1 MRKLSILV
9 AASSM
14 LFAACSKD
22 DSVNQNLAHEK
33 FFASSAVTRTVM
45 GDNGTSVHWVDG
57 DLVSIFNKTSDNLKY
72 QATQVNETTAELVY
86 VAGTRTAAT
95 MSSNFALYPYDAD
108 ATLNSGVIATSIPA
122 AQSFSADASL
132 QHSIMV
138 AKSESNSFSF
148 VNATSLLR
156 FDVKSIIGGATI
168 KSITIQ
174 SQANGLAGDVT
185 IDMNEQAPVA
195 EVADGAAKEI
205 VLDCG
210 DAVLS
215 STDYTSFYAVVPAT
229 EFAAGDLKIIYAV
242 NYDGKDVEVEYPV
255 QNAMSLGAGVMKWT
269 QFTISES
276 FSGSTSD
283 MATAISEL
291 QSVFENGG
299 EYTLDVDVVLP
310 ETLVV
315 KGDVTLNLNGK
326 TLTNAVDNT
335 ATDVIIVN
343 EGATLTINGDGV
355 VEAVTGNDGYA
366 VIVKGNLVIN
376 GGTFKSGLDADGYQ
390 NAVIYARHN
399 DAHITINGGE
409 FRCADADPSLDASRR
424 DYRYT
429 INKWGSALNSVIEIK
444 GGRFYR
450 FNPELNAADGMPTDY
465 MAAGYKAYA
474 VDADWY
480 SVVAPTEVASEAALM
495 SAIAANKPVI
505 LTSDIVLDNVLVLN
519 SDATIVLNGKTITS
533 GVFAESNG
541 TINEGT
547 TDSYVFWVKGGTLNI
562 HGDGEI
568 NAAEAKYSM
577 AVWADGGTV
586 NIYGGTYKNN
596 NASDLIYAKNGGVV
610 NIYGGEF
617 IASNKNAD
625 TEDGTLEEYS
635 ALNLHDTR
643 PGAITVYGGSFYK
656 FNPADNLS
664 ENPKV
669 NFVAAGYQS
678 VQNGDYWVVSKQ

>member
-1 MRKLSILV
+1 
-9 AASSM
+9 M

-22 DSVNQNLAHEK
+22 DSTNQNLANEK

-57 DLVSIFNKTSDNLKY
+57 DLVSIFNKTSDNLQYK
-72 QATQVNETTAELVY
+72 ATQVAETTAELVY

-108 ATLNSGVIATSIPA
+108 ATLNSGVITTSIPA

-229 EFAAGDLKIIYAV
+229 EFAAGDLTIVYAV

-276 FSGSTSD
+276 FSGSTTD

-335 ATDVIIVN
+335 ATDVIVVN

-465 MAAGYKAYA
+465 MAAGY
-474 VDADWY
+474 
-480 SVVAPTEVASEAALM
+480 
-495 SAIAANKPVI
+495 
-505 LTSDIVLDNVLVLN
+505 
-519 SDATIVLNGKTITS
+519 
-533 GVFAESNG
+533 
-541 TINEGT
+541 
-547 TDSYVFWVKGGTLNI
+547 
-562 HGDGEI
+562 
-568 NAAEAKYSM
+568 
-577 AVWADGGTV
+577 
-586 NIYGGTYKNN
+586 
-596 NASDLIYAKNGGVV
+596 
-610 NIYGGEF
+610 
-617 IASNKNAD
+617 
-625 TEDGTLEEYS
+625 
-635 ALNLHDTR
+635 
-643 PGAITVYGGSFYK
+643 
-656 FNPADNLS
+656 
-664 ENPKV
+664 
-669 NFVAAGYQS
+669 QS

>member
-22 DSVNQNLAHEK
+22 DSTNQNLANEK

-57 DLVSIFNKTSDNLKY
+57 DLVSIFNKTSDNLQYK
-72 QATQVNETTAELVY
+72 ATQVAETTAELVY

-108 ATLNSGVIATSIPA
+108 ATLNSGVITTSIPA

-132 QHSIMV
+132 HHSIMV

-156 FDVKSIIGGATI
+156 FDVKSIIGGATL
-168 KSITIQ
+168 KSIAIQ
-174 SQANGLAGDVT
+174 SQANNLAGDVT
-185 IDMNEQAPVA
+185 IDVNAQSPVA
-195 EVADGAAKEI
+195 VVADAGASKEV

-215 STDYTSFYAVVPAT
+215 ATDYISFYAVVPAT
-229 EFAAGDLKIIYAV
+229 EFAAGDLTIVYTV
-242 NYDGKDVEVEYPV
+242 NYDGNDVEIEYPV
-255 QNAMSLGAGVMKWT
+255 QSAMSLGAGVMKWT
-269 QFTISES
+269 QLTVSES

-291 QSVFENGG
+291 KSVFENGG
-299 EYTLDVDVVLP
+299 DYTLDVDVVLP
-310 ETLVV
+310 EPLVV

-326 TLTNAVDNT
+326 TITNAVGNT
-335 ATDVIIVN
+335 ATDVILVE
-343 EGATLTINGDGV
+343 EGATLTIDGDGV

-366 VIVKGNLVIN
+366 IICNGTLIIN
-376 GGTFKSGLDADGYQ
+376 DGTFKSGVDQDGAPNAVVYARGNGEVYVNGGYFPNDNVSKYVLNKRDADR
-390 NAVIYARHN
+390 ATT
-399 DAHITINGGE
+399 TIEVRGGV
-409 FRCADADPSLDASRR
+409 FGSFDPA
-424 DYRYT
+424 
-429 INKWGSALNSVIEIK
+429 N
-444 GGRFYR
+444 
-450 FNPELNAADGMPTDY
+450 NAAENPGTNF
-465 MAAGYKAYA
+465 MAPGYTTVANGNEYI
-474 VDADWY
+474 
-480 SVVAPTEVASEAALM
+480 VVAPTEVASEDALVAAM
-495 SAIAANKPVI
+495 TAGESVV
-505 LTSDIVLDNVLVLN
+505 LTSDVQLTNTLVLN

-533 GVFAESNG
+533 GVFAESKG
-541 TINEGT
+541 AITEGT
-547 TDSYVFWVKGGTLNI
+547 TDSYVFWVKDGTLNI
-562 HGDGEI
+562 YGDGEI
-568 NAAEAKYSM
+568 NAAEAEYSM

-596 NASDLIYAKNGGVV
+596 YASDLIYAKNGGVV

-617 IASNKNAD
+617 IASNKNKEN
-625 TEDGTLEEYS
+625 TEGTLEEYS
-635 ALNLHDTR
+635 ALNLHGTY
-643 PGAITVYGGSFYK
+643 PGQITVYGGSFYK

-678 VQNGDYWVVSKQ
+678 VQDGDYWVVSKQ

>member
-1 MRKLSILV
+1 
-9 AASSM
+9 M

-22 DSVNQNLAHEK
+22 DSVNQNLANEK

-86 VAGTRTAAT
+86 VSGTRTAAT

-229 EFAAGDLKIIYAV
+229 KFAAGDLKIIYAV

-335 ATDVIIVN
+335 ATDVIVVN
-343 EGATLTINGDGV
+343 EDATLTINGDGV
-355 VEAVTGNDGYA
+355 VEAVTGNDGFA
-366 VIVKGNLVIN
+366 IISDGTLIIN
-376 GGTFKSGLDADGYQ
+376 DGTFKSGVDQNGEP
-390 NAVIYARHN
+390 NAVVYVRGN
-399 DAHITINGGE
+399 GKVYVNGGYFPNDNISKFVLNKKDSDRATTTIE
-409 FRCADADPSLDASRR
+409 VRGGVFGSFDPA
-424 DYRYT
+424 
-429 INKWGSALNSVIEIK
+429 N
-444 GGRFYR
+444 
-450 FNPELNAADGMPTDY
+450 NAAENPGTNF
-465 MAAGYKAYA
+465 MAPGYTTKANGNEYA
-474 VDADWY
+474 
-480 SVVAPTEVASEAALM
+480 VVAPTEVASEAALM

-547 TDSYVFWVKGGTLNI
+547 TDSYVFWVKDGTLNI

-568 NAAEAKYSM
+568 NAADAKYSM

>member
-1 MRKLSILV
+1 
-9 AASSM
+9 M

-22 DSVNQNLAHEK
+22 DSVNQNLANEK

-168 KSITIQ
+168 KSITIK

-215 STDYTSFYAVVPAT
+215 TTDYTSFYAVVPAT

-276 FSGSTSD
+276 FSGSTTD

-326 TLTNAVDNT
+326 TITNAVDNT

-343 EGATLTINGDGV
+343 EGATLTINGDGLI
-355 VEAVTGNDGYA
+355 EAVTGNDGYA

-399 DAHITINGGE
+399 NAHITINGGE
-409 FRCADADPSLDASRR
+409 FRSADADPSLDASRR

-480 SVVAPTEVASEAALM
+480 SVVAPTEVGSEDALVA
-495 SAIAANKPVI
+495 AIAAGETVNVI
-505 LTSDIVLDNVLVLN
+505 LTSDITLTNYVEIRKDV
-519 SDATIVLNGKTITS
+519 TIVLNGFNITHPASSSATYKDVFEVFGDAKFTIEGNG
-533 GVFAESNG
+533 GVIAEDGYSIYAAGNSTVVLNG
-541 TINEGT
+541 GYYFSPVSAVDARKNASVTINGGEFKVEGT
-547 TDSYVFWVKGGTLNI
+547 NNSDGDYGQKYTLNLRDKKGQYVTDESEIVVKGG
-562 HGDGEI
+562 
-568 NAAEAKYSM
+568 K
-577 AVWADGGTV
+577 
-586 NIYGGTYKNN
+586 
-596 NASDLIYAKNGGVV
+596 
-610 NIYGGEF
+610 
-617 IASNKNAD
+617 
-625 TEDGTLEEYS
+625 
-635 ALNLHDTR
+635 
-643 PGAITVYGGSFYK
+643 FYK
-656 FNPADNLS
+656 YNPAAS
-664 ENPKV
+664 ESEPTVV

-678 VQNGDYWVVSKQ
+678 VQDGDYWVVSKQ

>member
-1 MRKLSILV
+1 
-9 AASSM
+9 M

-22 DSVNQNLAHEK
+22 DSVNQNLANEK
-33 FFASSAVTRTVM
+33 FFASSAVTRTTM

-57 DLVSIFNKTSDNLKY
+57 DLVSIFNKTADNLQYK
-72 QATQVNETTAELVY
+72 ATQVAETTAELVY
-86 VAGTRTAAT
+86 VAGTRISAT

-108 ATLNSGVIATSIPA
+108 ATLSNGVITTSIPA
-122 AQSFSADASL
+122 AQSFSADANL

-156 FDVKSIIGGATI
+156 FDVKSIIEGATI
-168 KSITIQ
+168 KSIAIQ
-174 SQANGLAGDVT
+174 SQANNLAGDVT
-185 IDMNEQAPVA
+185 IDLNAQTSVA
-195 EVADGAAKEI
+195 VVANDAAAKEI

-229 EFAAGDLKIIYAV
+229 EFAAGDLTIVYTV
-242 NYDGKDVEVEYPV
+242 NYDGNDVEVEYPV
-255 QNAMSLGAGVMKWT
+255 QGAMSLGAGVMKWT

-283 MATAISEL
+283 MATAIAEMK
-291 QSVFENGG
+291 SVFENGG
-299 EYTLDVDVVLP
+299 DYTLDVDVVLSEP
-310 ETLVV
+310 LVV
-315 KGDVTLNLNGK
+315 KGDVTLNLNGR
-326 TLTNAVDNT
+326 TITNAVDNT
-335 ATDVIIVN
+335 ATDVILVE
-343 EGATLTINGDGV
+343 EGATLTIDGDGL
-355 VEAVTGNDGYA
+355 VEAVTGNDGYT
-366 VIVKGNLVIN
+366 IISNGTLIIN
-376 GGTFKSGLDADGYQ
+376 DGTYKSGIDANGEP
-390 NAVIYARHN
+390 NAVIYARGN
-399 DAHITINGGE
+399 GEVYVNGGY
-409 FRCADADPSLDASRR
+409 FPNDNASKFVLNKKDADRA
-424 DYRYT
+424 T
-429 INKWGSALNSVIEIK
+429 TVIEVR
-444 GGRFYR
+444 GGVFGS
-450 FNPELNAADGMPTDY
+450 FNPANNAAENPGTNF
-465 MAAGYKAYA
+465 MAPGYTTKANGNEYT
-474 VDADWY
+474 
-480 SVVAPTEVASEAALM
+480 VVAPTEVASEAALT

-505 LTSDIVLDNVLVLN
+505 LVSDIVLDNVLVVN

-533 GVFAESNG
+533 GLFEYSNG
-541 TINEGT
+541 DIIEGN
-547 TDSYVFWVKGGTLNI
+547 TDSYVFWVKDGTLNI
-562 HGDGEI
+562 YGDGEI

-596 NASDLIYAKNGGVV
+596 YSSDLIYAKNGGVV

-617 IASNKNAD
+617 IASNKNAA

-635 ALNLHDTR
+635 ALNLHGTY
-643 PGAITVYGGSFYK
+643 PGTITVYGGSFYK

>member
-1 MRKLSILV
+1 
-9 AASSM
+9 M

-22 DSVNQNLAHEK
+22 DSVNQNLANEK

-45 GDNGTSVHWVDG
+45 GDNGTSVNWVDG

-108 ATLNSGVIATSIPA
+108 ATLNSGVITTSIPA

-185 IDMNEQAPVA
+185 IDMNEQSPVA
-195 EVADGAAKEI
+195 VVADGAAKEI

-229 EFAAGDLKIIYAV
+229 EFAAGDLTIVYAV
-242 NYDGKDVEVEYPV
+242 NYDGKDVELEYPV

-276 FSGSTSD
+276 FSGSTTD

-335 ATDVIIVN
+335 ATDVIVVN

-480 SVVAPTEVASEAALM
+480 SVVAPTEVDSEDALVA
-495 SAIAANKPVI
+495 AIAAGETASVI
-505 LTSDIVLDNVLVLN
+505 LTSDITLTNYIEIRKDVTVILN
-519 SDATIVLNGKTITS
+519 GFNITHPASSSATYKDVFEVFGDAKLTIEGDGGVIAEDGYSVYAAGNSTVVLNGGYYFSPVSAVDARKNAS
-533 GVFAESNG
+533 V
-541 TINEGT
+541 TINGGEFKVEGT
-547 TDSYVFWVKGGTLNI
+547 NNPDGDYGQKFTLNLRDKKGTYETDESEIVVKGG
-562 HGDGEI
+562 
-568 NAAEAKYSM
+568 K
-577 AVWADGGTV
+577 
-586 NIYGGTYKNN
+586 
-596 NASDLIYAKNGGVV
+596 
-610 NIYGGEF
+610 
-617 IASNKNAD
+617 
-625 TEDGTLEEYS
+625 
-635 ALNLHDTR
+635 
-643 PGAITVYGGSFYK
+643 FYK
-656 FNPADNLS
+656 YNPAAS
-664 ENPKV
+664 ESEPTVV

>member
-1 MRKLSILV
+1 
-9 AASSM
+9 M

-22 DSVNQNLAHEK
+22 DSVNQNLANEK

-108 ATLNSGVIATSIPA
+108 ATLNGGVITTSIPA
-122 AQSFSADASL
+122 AQNFSADASL

-229 EFAAGDLKIIYAV
+229 EFAASDLQIIYAV

-255 QNAMSLGAGVMKWT
+255 QSAMSLGAGVMKWT

-310 ETLVV
+310 EPLVV

-326 TLTNAVDNT
+326 TITNAVDNT
-335 ATDVIIVN
+335 ATDVILVE

-355 VEAVTGNDGYA
+355 VEAVTGNDGFA
-366 VIVKGNLVIN
+366 IISDGTLIIN
-376 GGTFKSGLDADGYQ
+376 DGTFKSGVDQNGEP
-390 NAVIYARHN
+390 NAVVYVRGNGKAYV
-399 DAHITINGGE
+399 NGGYFPNDNISKFVLNKKDSDRATTTIE
-409 FRCADADPSLDASRR
+409 VRGGVFGSFDPA
-424 DYRYT
+424 
-429 INKWGSALNSVIEIK
+429 N
-444 GGRFYR
+444 
-450 FNPELNAADGMPTDY
+450 NAAENPGTNF
-465 MAAGYKAYA
+465 MAPGYTTKANGNEYA
-474 VDADWY
+474 
-480 SVVAPTEVASEAALM
+480 VVAPTEVASEAALM

-519 SDATIVLNGKTITS
+519 SDATILLNGKTITS

-547 TDSYVFWVKGGTLNI
+547 TDSFVFWVKDGTLNI

-586 NIYGGTYKNN
+586 NIYGGTFKNN
-596 NASDLIYAKNGGVV
+596 YASDLIYAKNGGVV

-635 ALNLHDTR
+635 ALNLHGTY

-678 VQNGDYWVVSKQ
+678 VQDGDYWVVSKQ

>member
-1 MRKLSILV
+1 
-9 AASSM
+9 M

-22 DSVNQNLAHEK
+22 DSVNQNLANEK

-57 DLVSIFNKTSDNLKY
+57 DLVSIFNKTSDNLQYK
-72 QATQVNETTAELVY
+72 ATQVAETTAELVY

-138 AKSESNSFSF
+138 AKSENNSFSF

-168 KSITIQ
+168 KSITIK

-195 EVADGAAKEI
+195 VVADGAAKEI

-310 ETLVV
+310 EPLVV

-326 TLTNAVDNT
+326 TITNAVDNT
-335 ATDVIIVN
+335 ATDVILVE
-343 EGATLTINGDGV
+343 EGATLTINGDGL

-366 VIVKGNLVIN
+366 IISDGTLIINDGTYKSGIDANGEPNAVVYVRGNGKAYVN
-376 GGTFKSGLDADGYQ
+376 GGYFPNDNASKFVLNKKDADR
-390 NAVIYARHN
+390 ATT
-399 DAHITINGGE
+399 TIEVRGGV
-409 FRCADADPSLDASRR
+409 FGSFDPA
-424 DYRYT
+424 
-429 INKWGSALNSVIEIK
+429 N
-444 GGRFYR
+444 
-450 FNPELNAADGMPTDY
+450 NAAENPGTNF
-465 MAAGYKAYA
+465 MAPGYTTVANGNEYT
-474 VDADWY
+474 
-480 SVVAPTEVASEAALM
+480 VVAPTEVASEAALM
-495 SAIAANKPVI
+495 SAIAANKSVV
-505 LTSDIVLDNVLVLN
+505 LTSDIQLDNVLVLN

-547 TDSYVFWVKGGTLNI
+547 TDSFVFWVKDGTLNI

-596 NASDLIYAKNGGVV
+596 YASDLIYAKNGGVV

-635 ALNLHDTR
+635 ALNLHGTY

>member
-1 MRKLSILV
+1 
-9 AASSM
+9 M

-108 ATLNSGVIATSIPA
+108 ATLNSGVITTSIPA

-168 KSITIQ
+168 KSITIK

-215 STDYTSFYAVVPAT
+215 TTDYTSFYAVVPAT

-326 TLTNAVDNT
+326 TITNAVDNT

-343 EGATLTINGDGV
+343 EGATLTINGDGLI
-355 VEAVTGNDGYA
+355 EAVTGNDGYA

-399 DAHITINGGE
+399 KAHITINGGE
-409 FRCADADPSLDASRR
+409 FRSADADPSLDASRR

-480 SVVAPTEVASEAALM
+480 SVVAPTEVGSEDALVA
-495 SAIAANKPVI
+495 AIAAGETVNVI
-505 LTSDIVLDNVLVLN
+505 LTSDITLTNYVEIRKDV
-519 SDATIVLNGKTITS
+519 TIVLNGFNITHPASSSATYKDVFEVFGDAKFTIEGNG
-533 GVFAESNG
+533 GVIAEDGYSIYAAGNSTVVLNG
-541 TINEGT
+541 GYYFSPVSAVDARKNASVTINGGEFKVEGT
-547 TDSYVFWVKGGTLNI
+547 NNSDGDYGQKYTLNLRDKKGQYVTDESEIVVKGG
-562 HGDGEI
+562 
-568 NAAEAKYSM
+568 K
-577 AVWADGGTV
+577 
-586 NIYGGTYKNN
+586 
-596 NASDLIYAKNGGVV
+596 
-610 NIYGGEF
+610 
-617 IASNKNAD
+617 
-625 TEDGTLEEYS
+625 
-635 ALNLHDTR
+635 
-643 PGAITVYGGSFYK
+643 FYK
-656 FNPADNLS
+656 YNPAAS
-664 ENPKV
+664 ESEPTVV

-678 VQNGDYWVVSKQ
+678 VQDGDYWVVSKQ

>member
-1 MRKLSILV
+1 
-9 AASSM
+9 M

-22 DSVNQNLAHEK
+22 DSVNQNLANEK

-108 ATLNSGVIATSIPA
+108 ATLNSGVITTSIPA

-168 KSITIQ
+168 KSITIK

-229 EFAAGDLKIIYAV
+229 KFAAGDLKIIYAV

-335 ATDVIIVN
+335 ATDVIVVN

-355 VEAVTGNDGYA
+355 VEAVTGNDGFA
-366 VIVKGNLVIN
+366 IISDGTLIIN
-376 GGTFKSGLDADGYQ
+376 DGTFKSGVDQNGEP
-390 NAVIYARHN
+390 NAVVYVRGN
-399 DAHITINGGE
+399 GKVYVNGGYFPNDNISKFVLNKKDSDRATTTIE
-409 FRCADADPSLDASRR
+409 VRGGVFGSFDPA
-424 DYRYT
+424 
-429 INKWGSALNSVIEIK
+429 N
-444 GGRFYR
+444 
-450 FNPELNAADGMPTDY
+450 NAAENPGTNF
-465 MAAGYKAYA
+465 MAPGYTTKANGNEYA
-474 VDADWY
+474 
-480 SVVAPTEVASEAALM
+480 VVAPTEVASEAALM

-547 TDSYVFWVKGGTLNI
+547 TDSYVFWVKDGGTLNI

-568 NAAEAKYSM
+568 NAADAKYSM

>member
-1 MRKLSILV
+1 
-9 AASSM
+9 M

-22 DSVNQNLAHEK
+22 DSVNQNLANEK

-72 QATQVNETTAELVY
+72 QTTQVNETTAELVY

-255 QNAMSLGAGVMKWT
+255 QSAMSLGAGVMKWT

-276 FSGSTSD
+276 FSGSTTD

-310 ETLVV
+310 EPLVV

-326 TLTNAVDNT
+326 TITNAVDNT
-335 ATDVIIVN
+335 ATDVILVE

-366 VIVKGNLVIN
+366 IISDGTLIIN
-376 GGTFKSGLDADGYQ
+376 DGTFKSGVDQNGEP
-390 NAVIYARHN
+390 NAVVYVRGNGKAYV
-399 DAHITINGGE
+399 NGGYFPNDNISKFVLNKKDSDRATTTIE
-409 FRCADADPSLDASRR
+409 VRGGVFGSFDPA
-424 DYRYT
+424 
-429 INKWGSALNSVIEIK
+429 N
-444 GGRFYR
+444 
-450 FNPELNAADGMPTDY
+450 NAAENPGTNF
-465 MAAGYKAYA
+465 MAPGYTTKANGNEYA
-474 VDADWY
+474 
-480 SVVAPTEVASEAALM
+480 VVAPTEVASEAALM

-547 TDSYVFWVKGGTLNI
+547 TDSFVFWVKDGTLNI

-596 NASDLIYAKNGGVV
+596 YASDLIYAKNGGVV

-635 ALNLHDTR
+635 ALNLHGTY

-678 VQNGDYWVVSKQ
+678 VQDGDYWVVSKQ

>member
-22 DSVNQNLAHEK
+22 DSVNQNLANEK

-72 QATQVNETTAELVY
+72 QTTQVNETTAELVY

-255 QNAMSLGAGVMKWT
+255 QSAMSLGAGVMKWT

-276 FSGSTSD
+276 FSGSTTD

-310 ETLVV
+310 EPLVV

-326 TLTNAVDNT
+326 TITNAVDNT
-335 ATDVIIVN
+335 ATDVILVE

-366 VIVKGNLVIN
+366 IISDGTLIIN
-376 GGTFKSGLDADGYQ
+376 DGTFKSGVDQNGEP
-390 NAVIYARHN
+390 NAVVYVRGNGKAYV
-399 DAHITINGGE
+399 NGGYFPNDNISKFVLNKKDSDRATTTIE
-409 FRCADADPSLDASRR
+409 VRGGVFGSFDPA
-424 DYRYT
+424 
-429 INKWGSALNSVIEIK
+429 N
-444 GGRFYR
+444 
-450 FNPELNAADGMPTDY
+450 NAAENPGTNF
-465 MAAGYKAYA
+465 MAPGYTTKANGNEYA
-474 VDADWY
+474 
-480 SVVAPTEVASEAALM
+480 VVAPTEVASEAALM

-547 TDSYVFWVKGGTLNI
+547 TDSFVFWVKDGTLNI

-596 NASDLIYAKNGGVV
+596 YASDLIYAKNGGVV

-635 ALNLHDTR
+635 ALNLHGTY

-678 VQNGDYWVVSKQ
+678 VQDGDYWVVSKQ

>member
-1 MRKLSILV
+1 
-9 AASSM
+9 M

-22 DSVNQNLAHEK
+22 DSVNQNLANEK

-57 DLVSIFNKTSDNLKY
+57 DLVSIFNKTSDNLQYK
-72 QATQVNETTAELVY
+72 ATQVAETTAELVY

-168 KSITIQ
+168 KSITIK

-215 STDYTSFYAVVPAT
+215 TTDYTSFYAVVPAT

-335 ATDVIIVN
+335 ATDVIVVN

-399 DAHITINGGE
+399 NAHITINGGE
-409 FRCADADPSLDASRR
+409 FRGADADPSLDASRR

-480 SVVAPTEVASEAALM
+480 SVVAPTEVGSEDALVA
-495 SAIAANKPVI
+495 AIAAGETVNVI
-505 LTSDIVLDNVLVLN
+505 LTSDITLTNYVEIRKDV
-519 SDATIVLNGKTITS
+519 TIVLNGFNITHPASSSATYKDVFEVFGDAKFTIEGNG
-533 GVFAESNG
+533 GVIAEDGYSIYAAGNSTVVLNG
-541 TINEGT
+541 GYYFSPVSAVDARKNASVTINGGEFKVVGT
-547 TDSYVFWVKGGTLNI
+547 NNPDGDYGQKYTLNLRDKKGQYVTDESEIVVKGG
-562 HGDGEI
+562 
-568 NAAEAKYSM
+568 K
-577 AVWADGGTV
+577 
-586 NIYGGTYKNN
+586 
-596 NASDLIYAKNGGVV
+596 
-610 NIYGGEF
+610 
-617 IASNKNAD
+617 
-625 TEDGTLEEYS
+625 
-635 ALNLHDTR
+635 
-643 PGAITVYGGSFYK
+643 FYK
-656 FNPADNLS
+656 YNPAAS
-664 ENPKV
+664 ESEPTVV

>member
-22 DSVNQNLAHEK
+22 DSVNQNLANEK
-33 FFASSAVTRTVM
+33 FFASSAVTRTAM

-57 DLVSIFNKTSDNLKY
+57 DLVSIFNKTADNLQYK
-72 QATQVNETTAELVY
+72 ATQVAETTAELVY
-86 VAGTRTAAT
+86 VAGTRTTAT

-108 ATLNSGVIATSIPA
+108 ATLSNGVITTSIPA
-122 AQSFSADASL
+122 AQSFSADANL

-156 FDVKSIIGGATI
+156 FDVKSIIEGATI
-168 KSITIQ
+168 KTIAIQ
-174 SQANGLAGDVT
+174 SQANNLAGDVT
-185 IDMNEQAPVA
+185 IDLNAQTLVA
-195 EVADGAAKEI
+195 VVANDAAAKEI

-229 EFAAGDLKIIYAV
+229 EFAAGDLTIVYTV
-242 NYDGKDVEVEYPV
+242 NYDGNDVEVEYPV
-255 QNAMSLGAGVMKWT
+255 QSAMSLGAGVMKWT

-283 MATAISEL
+283 MATAIAEMK
-291 QSVFENGG
+291 SVFENGG
-299 EYTLDVDVVLP
+299 DYTLDVDVVLSEP
-310 ETLVV
+310 LVV
-315 KGDVTLNLNGK
+315 KGDVTLNLNGR
-326 TLTNAVDNT
+326 TITNAVDNT
-335 ATDVIIVN
+335 ATDVILVE
-343 EGATLTINGDGV
+343 EGATLTIDGDGL
-355 VEAVTGNDGYA
+355 VEAVTGNDGYT
-366 VIVKGNLVIN
+366 IISNGTLIIN
-376 GGTFKSGLDADGYQ
+376 DGTYKSGIDANGEP
-390 NAVIYARHN
+390 NAVIYARGN
-399 DAHITINGGE
+399 GEVYVNGGY
-409 FRCADADPSLDASRR
+409 FPNDNASKFVLNKKDADRA
-424 DYRYT
+424 T
-429 INKWGSALNSVIEIK
+429 TVIEVR
-444 GGRFYR
+444 GGVFGS
-450 FNPELNAADGMPTDY
+450 FDPANNAAETSGTNF
-465 MAAGYKAYA
+465 MAPGYTTVANGNEYI
-474 VDADWY
+474 
-480 SVVAPTEVASEAALM
+480 VVAPTEVASEEALL
-495 SAIAANKPVI
+495 SAITANKPVV
-505 LTSDIVLDNVLVLN
+505 LTSDIQLDNVLVLN

-533 GVFAESNG
+533 GLFAESG
-541 TINEGT
+541 GAINEGT
-547 TDSYVFWVKGGTLNI
+547 TDSYVFWVKDGTLNI
-562 HGDGEI
+562 YGDGEI
-568 NAAEAKYSM
+568 NASEAKYSM

-596 NASDLIYAKNGGVV
+596 YSSDLIYAKNGGVV

-617 IASNKNAD
+617 IASNKNAA

-635 ALNLHDTR
+635 ALNLHGTY
-643 PGAITVYGGSFYK
+643 PGTITVYGGSFYK

>member
-1 MRKLSILV
+1 
-9 AASSM
+9 
-14 LFAACSKD
+14 
-22 DSVNQNLAHEK
+22 
-33 FFASSAVTRTVM
+33 
-45 GDNGTSVHWVDG
+45 
-57 DLVSIFNKTSDNLKY
+57 
-72 QATQVNETTAELVY
+72 
-86 VAGTRTAAT
+86 
-95 MSSNFALYPYDAD
+95 
-108 ATLNSGVIATSIPA
+108 
-122 AQSFSADASL
+122 
-132 QHSIMV
+132 
-138 AKSESNSFSF
+138 
-148 VNATSLLR
+148 
-156 FDVKSIIGGATI
+156 
-168 KSITIQ
+168 
-174 SQANGLAGDVT
+174 
-185 IDMNEQAPVA
+185 
-195 EVADGAAKEI
+195 
-205 VLDCG
+205 
-210 DAVLS
+210 
-215 STDYTSFYAVVPAT
+215 
-229 EFAAGDLKIIYAV
+229 
-242 NYDGKDVEVEYPV
+242 
-255 QNAMSLGAGVMKWT
+255 MSLGAGVMKWT

-335 ATDVIIVN
+335 ATDVIVVN
-343 EGATLTINGDGV
+343 EDATLTINGDGV
-355 VEAVTGNDGYA
+355 VEAVTGNDGFA
-366 VIVKGNLVIN
+366 IISDGTLIIN
-376 GGTFKSGLDADGYQ
+376 DGTFKSGVDQNGEP
-390 NAVIYARHN
+390 NAVVYVRGN
-399 DAHITINGGE
+399 GKVYVNGGYFPNDNISKFVLNKKDSDRATTTIE
-409 FRCADADPSLDASRR
+409 VRGGVFGSFDPA
-424 DYRYT
+424 
-429 INKWGSALNSVIEIK
+429 N
-444 GGRFYR
+444 
-450 FNPELNAADGMPTDY
+450 NAAENPGTNF
-465 MAAGYKAYA
+465 MAPGYTTKANGNEYA
-474 VDADWY
+474 
-480 SVVAPTEVASEAALM
+480 VVAPTEVASEAALM

-547 TDSYVFWVKGGTLNI
+547 TDSYVFWVKDGTLNI

-568 NAAEAKYSM
+568 NAADAKYSM